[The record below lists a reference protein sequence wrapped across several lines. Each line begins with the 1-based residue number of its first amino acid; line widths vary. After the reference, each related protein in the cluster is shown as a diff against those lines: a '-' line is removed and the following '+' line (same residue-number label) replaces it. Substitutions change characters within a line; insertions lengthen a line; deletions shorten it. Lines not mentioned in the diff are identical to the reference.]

1 MKFITFKIFTW
12 LSLLIFISGSVISQ
26 AQMDQ
31 YKTVLNE
38 QKNCIKIDSKNIYV
52 ELDAENNIMPWVSIP
67 YATYPLSARMPD
79 QTLAWDVVDSLF
91 FCIRVYSDNTGR
103 LYPELRRFNLNFL
116 YDSTVDIEK
125 KIQHMYYSTSLITKI
140 LPGGVAMMDIVPTQT
155 RIQGPIYFDISVN
168 KDSLF
173 YIFKIGDF
181 TDLEVWKYFR
191 TQPNPDRP
199 LTPRDSIA
207 WKQELEANPSGWKR
221 VSNYNV
227 TLTGPF
233 KSFYHKGVCHIITHD
248 MKVYR
253 LGAKVLEPVDIRVK
267 DPSKN
272 CLLIDKRDQQ
282 VYLTRPPAAFGE
294 GEMKK
299 SMEEMMRDRELLFED
314 K

>member
-1 MKFITFKIFTW
+1 
-12 LSLLIFISGSVISQ
+12 
-26 AQMDQ
+26 
-31 YKTVLNE
+31 
-38 QKNCIKIDSKNIYV
+38 
-52 ELDAENNIMPWVSIP
+52 
-67 YATYPLSARMPD
+67 
-79 QTLAWDVVDSLF
+79 
-91 FCIRVYSDNTGR
+91 
-103 LYPELRRFNLNFL
+103 
-116 YDSTVDIEK
+116 
-125 KIQHMYYSTSLITKI
+125 
-140 LPGGVAMMDIVPTQT
+140 MMDIVPTQT

-173 YIFKIGDF
+173 YLFKIGDF
-181 TDLEVWKYFR
+181 TDLEVWKYLR

-221 VSNYNV
+221 ISNYHV

-253 LGAKVLEPVDIRVK
+253 LGAKALEPVDIRVK

-272 CLLIDKRDQQ
+272 CLLIDKRNQQ

-294 GEMKK
+294 GELKK
-299 SMEEMMRDRELLFED
+299 SMEEMMRDRELLFD
-314 K
+314 KK